1 MKNIDNGP
9 LASIIITNYNKSNFV
24 IKSVKSCLT
33 QNYKNKE
40 IIFFDDKSTDNS
52 LRKIKNFKKKYKY
65 NFKIILNPKKK
76 KDFATFSHISA
87 IKKSLTKA
95 KGKFI
100 FLLDSD
106 DYFHRNKIS
115 EIIHTFEKNKNFK
128 YILDQPILKSKKKTY

>member
-52 LRKIKNFKKKYKY
+52 
-65 NFKIILNPKKK
+65 
-76 KDFATFSHISA
+76 
-87 IKKSLTKA
+87 
-95 KGKFI
+95 
-100 FLLDSD
+100 FLSML
-106 DYFHRNKIS
+106 FR
-115 EIIHTFEKNKNFK
+115 
-128 YILDQPILKSKKKTY
+128 